1 MLSDSK
7 NGDDLP
13 QEAFACQLISMI
25 SNIWKKN
32 NIPVWTK
39 RMKILITSANTGLVE
54 TITNAMSIH
63 SIKNRLLNTQSKVVK
78 TVKEKYLRYLIIFI
92 VFLGCQ
98 TLLVLERPNKTLPKF
113 SCLFYNLLRST
124 DKR

>member
-98 TLLVLERPNKTLPKF
+98 TLLVLERPNKTLPKV
-113 SCLFYNLLRST
+113 
-124 DKR
+124 